1 MQAQKPS
8 CTNFQE
14 VKQYPVSL
22 YTLTLSH
29 RVIGLQFVPR
39 FCEKSCQVP
48 TDQELY
54 LICDVIGRAGEVE
67 ILDVDVPAAA
77 PEAPAEVEVPAVV
90 PAAPKVEVVAAVN
103 PFLEIMQRRPP
114 MYR

>member
-1 MQAQKPS
+1 M
-8 CTNFQE
+8 
-14 VKQYPVSL
+14 
-22 YTLTLSH
+22 
-29 RVIGLQFVPR
+29 
-39 FCEKSCQVP
+39 P

-67 ILDVDVPAAA
+67 ILDVNVPAAE
-77 PEAPAEVEVPAVV
+77 PEAPAEVEVPAAV
-90 PAAPKVEVVAAVN
+90 PAAPKVEVAAVN

>member
-1 MQAQKPS
+1 M
-8 CTNFQE
+8 
-14 VKQYPVSL
+14 
-22 YTLTLSH
+22 
-29 RVIGLQFVPR
+29 
-39 FCEKSCQVP
+39 P

-67 ILDVDVPAAA
+67 ILDVDVPAAE
-77 PEAPAEVEVPAVV
+77 PEAPAEVEVPAVAV
-90 PAAPKVEVVAAVN
+90 APKVEVAAVN

>member
-1 MQAQKPS
+1 M
-8 CTNFQE
+8 
-14 VKQYPVSL
+14 
-22 YTLTLSH
+22 
-29 RVIGLQFVPR
+29 
-39 FCEKSCQVP
+39 P